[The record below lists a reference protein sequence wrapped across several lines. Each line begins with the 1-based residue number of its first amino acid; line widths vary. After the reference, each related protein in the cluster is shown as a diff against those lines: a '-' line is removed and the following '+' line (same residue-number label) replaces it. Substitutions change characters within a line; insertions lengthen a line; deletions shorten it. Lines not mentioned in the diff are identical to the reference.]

1 VIVVQSDSVTGVFQ
15 DFAALTVIAA
25 LDNLVFVAGH
35 QRFLGHRAQRLFV
48 CCIFSP
54 TLSCVLSLESIHYV
68 ERYRLCAKCDRLEF
82 HAEDLWYA
90 ILLLRLTICKAPN

>member
-1 VIVVQSDSVTGVFQ
+1 MQTLVTSIVIVVQSDSVTGVFQ

-48 CCIFSP
+48 CYIFPRSFLVFAFVRVYSLCR
-54 TLSCVLSLESIHYV
+54 TLQVVCEM
-68 ERYRLCAKCDRLEF
+68 
-82 HAEDLWYA
+82 
-90 ILLLRLTICKAPN
+90 